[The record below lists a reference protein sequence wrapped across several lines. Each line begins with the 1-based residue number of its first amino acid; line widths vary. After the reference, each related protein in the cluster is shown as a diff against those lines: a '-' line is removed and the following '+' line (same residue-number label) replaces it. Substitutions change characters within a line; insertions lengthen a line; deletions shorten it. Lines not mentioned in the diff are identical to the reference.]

1 MISDEQVAQIRHL
14 FHAEHW
20 KIGTIAAELH
30 LHPDTVRAALETDR
44 FRSQPRL
51 RDRLT
56 DPYLDFLRQTLQ
68 QYPRLRATR
77 LYQMIRLRGY
87 AGSVNQL
94 RRVVAELRP
103 PQREA
108 FLRLR
113 TFPGEQAQ
121 ADWAHFGEVTLGR
134 ARRRLSGFVL
144 TLSYSRALWVEFFF
158 DQSLE
163 NFLLGHVHAFQDWGG
178 APRNLQTDNL
188 RSVVLERRGD
198 AVHFHP
204 RFLELSAHYHFAARP
219 CAPARGNEKGRVER
233 AIQYV
238 RHSFFAARPFTTLA
252 DFNRQALDWR
262 NQVAHQRAWPGDDSR
277 TVAQV
282 FAEEQP
288 HLLPLPAHPFSCD
301 LTRTVYADKTLCVR
315 FDLNDY
321 SVPPRALGR
330 ALTLVASPVRV
341 RLLDGPT
348 EIASHPRSY
357 DRHQLVEDPAHRQA
371 LLEQKRKALGST
383 ASGRL
388 AVLVP
393 ESQAF
398 LEAACQRGE
407 PTARLTV
414 QLLHLL
420 DDYGAGELAAALRE
434 ALDRQP
440 PRLSSVAFILARRH
454 RQLRRRTPL
463 PVNLSRRPDLED
475 LAVSNP
481 SLEAYD
487 ELSKDPDEPDPEQ

>member
-1 MISDEQVAQIRHL
+1 MITDEQVAQIRHL

-30 LHPDTVRAALETDR
+30 LHPDTVRAALDTER

-51 RDRLT
+51 RDRVT

-77 LYQMIRLRGY
+77 LFQMIHSRGY
-87 AGSVNQL
+87 PGSVNQL

-103 PQREA
+103 PQGEA
-108 FLRLR
+108 FLRLH

-121 ADWAHFGEVTLGR
+121 ADWAHFGEVAIGR

-144 TLSYSRALWVEFFF
+144 TLSYSRALWLEFF
-158 DQSLE
+158 
-163 NFLLGHVHAFQDWGG
+163 LGHVHAFQDWGG
-178 APRNLQTDNL
+178 APRNVATDNL

-198 AVHFHP
+198 AIHFHP
-204 RFLELSAHYHFAARP
+204 RFLELSAHYHFATRP
-219 CAPARGNEKGRVER
+219 CRPARGNEKGRVER

-238 RHSFFAARPFTTLA
+238 RHNFFAARPFTTLT

-262 NQVAHQRAWPGDDSR
+262 NQVAYQRPWPGDDSR
-277 TVAQV
+277 TVTQV
-282 FAEEQP
+282 FEEEKAR
-288 HLLPLPAHPFSCD
+288 LLPLPAHPFSCD
-301 LTRTVYADKTLCVR
+301 LTTTVRADKTLWVR

-321 SVPPRALGR
+321 SVPPQALGR
-330 ALTLVASPVRV
+330 TLTLVASPTRV
-341 RLLDGPT
+341 RLLDGAT

-357 DRHQLVEDPAHRQA
+357 DRHELVQEPAHHQA

-383 ASGRL
+383 PSGRL
-388 AVLVP
+388 TILVP
-393 ESQAF
+393 ESPAF
-398 LEAACQRGE
+398 LQAAFERGE
-407 PTARLTV
+407 PTARLTL
-414 QLLHLL
+414 QLLRLL
-420 DDYGAGELAAALRE
+420 DDYGPAELRATLRE
-434 ALDRQP
+434 ALERHT

-454 RQLRRRTPL
+454 RQRRQRAPL
-463 PVNLSRRPDLED
+463 PVNLSRRPDLEN
-475 LAVSNP
+475 LTVSNP

-487 ELSKDPDEPDPEQ
+487 ELRQDPEEEPEPES